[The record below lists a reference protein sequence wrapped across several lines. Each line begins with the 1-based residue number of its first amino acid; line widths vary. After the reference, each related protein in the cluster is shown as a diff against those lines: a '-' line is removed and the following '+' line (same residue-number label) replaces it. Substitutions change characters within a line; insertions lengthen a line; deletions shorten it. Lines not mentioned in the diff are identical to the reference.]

1 MLPKSANYTTIW
13 NDPSHYAETKL
24 VVGGTTYGENVI
36 MGLDRTQTLF
46 ADYYNIGN
54 TVMGQIQFSLT
65 GVTAAQ
71 LPRMSRVE
79 VWTRLWAGD
88 GSDSTD
94 WLPMGVY
101 YTGKPEYDT
110 EAQLLSVNAYD
121 EMYKTGVVPFE
132 GGASVTAWD
141 NPTLR
146 EVAQHII
153 EGTTVADVIDSNFA
167 GIGLELEDST
177 QILNTITMPSIPYN
191 FTVREILADIA
202 VACCGNW
209 TMVFQEDNG
218 SQKAVFRLVKN
229 VDWAAPTTLDLGR
242 NVTSFEK
249 GDDITPVTNVYVYY
263 GYDSNGA
270 SVYGHAEATPN
281 DGREYEV
288 SVQTI
293 TDGTQANLMATQIL
307 AGLGGTFYHPYSATG
322 AELDPA
328 TELGDT
334 VTINSITSIIG
345 AISCSFNQGM
355 WADISA
361 EGLEP
366 VDDFD
371 YLSGSARQADRIER
385 SAEINS
391 AKISVNADAINAE
404 VTRATTA
411 ESDMN
416 ESLRS
421 TITQTAN
428 DVTVTL
434 QSYAQDQVNAH
445 AVEQQQYIR
454 YSASGLELG
463 EAGTNAK
470 AILTNEALKFYDPS
484 DDVKAYIG
492 LDNLYS
498 FSKNPLEQGDL
509 DSSTGGEY
517 ASTSRVRAKG
527 YIAVSPSTNYEI
539 KFDIDQVYILQYGS
553 SQNYLNIKSG
563 WQSSGYTFTTD
574 ASTQY
579 IRIAFRYTDNRTVY
593 PSNVSEIE
601 LVSTSSDYKF
611 FVINGHIVRQLELG
625 DHWLLVASGSDNDN
639 RLTFK
644 WRA

>member
-1 MLPKSANYTTIW
+1 MLPKSLNYTTIW

-24 VVGGTTYGENVI
+24 VVGADTYDQSVI
-36 MGLDRTQTLF
+36 MGLSRTQTLF

-54 TVMGQIQFSLT
+54 TVMGQIQFSLY

-132 GGASVTAWD
+132 GGVSVTAWD

-146 EVAQHII
+146 EVAQHIV

-177 QILNTITMPSIPYN
+177 QVLNTITMPSIPFNY
-191 FTVREILADIA
+191 TVREILGDIA

-209 TMVFQEDNG
+209 TMVFQDDSG
-218 SQKAVFRLVKN
+218 TQKAVLRLVKN
-229 VDWAAPTTLDLGR
+229 ADWTSPTLLNLGR
-242 NVTSFEK
+242 DVTSFEK
-249 GDDITPVTNVYVYY
+249 GDDITPVTDVYVYY

-270 SVYGHAEATPN
+270 SVYGHAQATPN
-281 DGREYEV
+281 DGREYEI

-293 TDGTQANLMATQIL
+293 TDGTQANLMAAEIL

-322 AELDPA
+322 AALDPA

-334 VTINSITSIIG
+334 LTINSITSVVG
-345 AISCSFNQGM
+345 AISCNFNQGM

-391 AKISVNADAINAE
+391 ARISVNADAITAE
-404 VTRATTA
+404 VQRATTA
-411 ESDMN
+411 ESDNMTT
-416 ESLRS
+416 LRS
-421 TITQTAN
+421 EITQTA
-428 DVTVTL
+428 DSITVTL
-434 QSYAQDQVNAH
+434 QDYAQDQVNNH

-454 YSASGLELG
+454 YSADGLELG
-463 EAGTNAK
+463 ESGTNAK
-470 AILTNEALKFYDPS
+470 AILDNTSLKFYDPS

-492 LDNLYS
+492 KDEL
-498 FSKNPLEQGDL
+498 FNPNNNPIAQG
-509 DSSTGGEY
+509 SISNSTGADTTSTTVVRSSGY
-517 ASTSRVRAKG
+517 ISVTPSTSYVIKSNLPFC
-527 YIAVSPSTNYEI
+527 AVYE
-539 KFDIDQVYILQYGS
+539 YS
-553 SQNYLNIKSG
+553 SNASANYLSWTN
-563 WQSSGYTFTTD
+563 WQSAPYTFTTS
-574 ASTQY
+574 ASTTY
-579 IRIAFRYTDNRTVY
+579 IRFALGSSGSLT
-593 PSNVSEIE
+593 PSDVTEVSI
-601 LVSTSSDYKF
+601 LATSGDYKF
-611 FVINGHIVRQLELG
+611 FINNGHIVNQLELG
-625 DHWLLVASGSDNDN
+625 DHWLLVASGNENDY